1 MDENW
6 PLAGAPILILPS
18 IGCITSLLLAFI
30 SRNLKSWLP
39 DSLAANRKRQAT
51 EQAGCTAGNCFVCIE
66 SKVPTMVSLELL
78 YWAKSQM

>member
-18 IGCITSLLLAFI
+18 IGCITSLPPAFI
-30 SRNLKSWLP
+30 NRNLKSWLP
-39 DSLAANRKRQAT
+39 DSLAANRMRQAT
-51 EQAGCTAGNCFVCIE
+51 EQAECTAGNWCVCIK

-78 YWAKSQM
+78 SWAKLQM